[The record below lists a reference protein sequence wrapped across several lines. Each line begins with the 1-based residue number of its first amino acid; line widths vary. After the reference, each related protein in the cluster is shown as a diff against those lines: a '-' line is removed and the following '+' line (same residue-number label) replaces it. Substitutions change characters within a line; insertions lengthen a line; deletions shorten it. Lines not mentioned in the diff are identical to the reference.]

1 MNNNKKAARYS
12 NTKAA
17 NFQKQ
22 QCYFTTIISRIKAE
36 FIRTAVWLSMAL
48 EIFQ

>member
-1 MNNNKKAARYS
+1 MNNDNKAARYS

-22 QCYFTTIISRIKAE
+22 QPYFTTITSLIKAE
-36 FIRTAVWLSMAL
+36 FVRTVVWLSMAL